1 MCQSTHFLRFIQSCS
16 PQSRDADCRSWG
28 FTLADG
34 SLEHTV
40 HSSPSPSSLQQA
52 GEKSFVGMWY
62 PREGPTEHQ
71 MCVLKHLALLTW
83 RETPQPL
90 LTVGGGRPL
99 PDVFTKT
106 LRFWMKRWV
115 VTWLV
120 CREHPSW
127 MWWLLTLERLRALRK
142 FVLGQQEEHR
152 CMKRGAAKYKSSPC
166 RAPPRETSRRH
177 QGTSG
182 SERSGQC
189 SLC

>member
-1 MCQSTHFLRFIQSCS
+1 MLTAGPGVSRWLMGHWNTLCTAPPPRLPCS
-16 PQSRDADCRSWG
+16 KLERRASWECG
-28 FTLADG
+28 TPG
-34 SLEHTV
+34 KGP
-40 HSSPSPSSLQQA
+40 PSI
-52 GEKSFVGMWY
+52 
-62 PREGPTEHQ
+62 R
-71 MCVLKHLALLTW
+71 CVLKHLALLTW

-90 LTVGGGRPL
+90 LTVGGDRPL

-166 RAPPRETSRRH
+166 RAPPRETSPWH